1 MQRALVGTHAAGK
14 HNLMHLN
21 SLASTFGFRVIL
33 IGLLLACSSAKA
45 VDNLPVPLHIAI
57 AGDRLQAEVSV
68 LAARRYAAFWNTGD
82 PAYAKAA
89 LAPNFNDPTLP
100 AGRPQGIAGPL
111 QASQAFRAA
120 VPDLSAEITDMVVAG
135 DRVAVHL
142 RLKGH
147 FTGRFGDVAGK
158 GQGIDFQAFDLY
170 RIQDGQ
176 IAENWHLEDNLGLMQ
191 QMGISK

>member
-1 MQRALVGTHAAGK
+1 MPSVCLATPFSFRILLVSFLLVCVSARAAE
-14 HNLMHLN
+14 
-21 SLASTFGFRVIL
+21 
-33 IGLLLACSSAKA
+33 
-45 VDNLPVPLHIAI
+45 NLPVPLHIAV
-57 AGDRLQAEVSV
+57 AGDKQQTDASI

-82 PAYAKAA
+82 PVYAIAA
-89 LAPNFNDPTLP
+89 LSPNFYDPTLP
-100 AGRPQGIAGPL
+100 AGRPQGLAGPL
-111 QASQAFRAA
+111 QTSQTFRTA

-147 FTGRFGDVAGK
+147 FTGRFGDVVGK
-158 GQGIDFQAFDLY
+158 GQVIDFQAFDLY
-170 RIQDGQ
+170 RIHGGQ

>member
-1 MQRALVGTHAAGK
+1 MRFAARTSS
-14 HNLMHLN
+14 LAIRIVLA
-21 SLASTFGFRVIL
+21 SLLLASTC
-33 IGLLLACSSAKA
+33 ASATES
-45 VDNLPVPLHIAI
+45 LPVPLHIAV
-57 AGDRLQAEVSV
+57 AGDKQQTDASI

-82 PAYAKAA
+82 PAYVKAA
-89 LAPNFNDPTLP
+89 LAPSFTDPTLP
-100 AGRPQGIAGPL
+100 VGRAQGTAGPL

-120 VPDLSAEITDMVVAG
+120 VPDLSAEISDMVVAG
-135 DRVAVHL
+135 DRVAVRL

-158 GQGIDFQAFDLY
+158 GQVIDFQAFDLY
-170 RIQDGQ
+170 RIQGGQ

>member
-1 MQRALVGTHAAGK
+1 MPVF
-14 HNLMHLN
+14 
-21 SLASTFGFRVIL
+21 LASSFGFRIIFVSF
-33 IGLLLACSSAKA
+33 LLACSSARA
-45 VDNLPVPLHIAI
+45 VENLPVPLHIAV
-57 AGDRLQAEVSV
+57 AGDKLQTDASI

-82 PAYAKAA
+82 AAYAKAA
-89 LAPNFNDPTLP
+89 LAPTFNDPTLP
-100 AGRPQGIAGPL
+100 AGRPQGIDGPL

-120 VPDLSAEITDMVVAG
+120 VPDLSAEISDMVVAG

-158 GQGIDFQAFDLY
+158 GQVIDFQAFDLY
-170 RIQDGQ
+170 RIQGGQ

>member
-1 MQRALVGTHAAGK
+1 MPLVSSTPPFRFRI
-14 HNLMHLN
+14 L
-21 SLASTFGFRVIL
+21 LA
-33 IGLLLACSSAKA
+33 GLLLVGSSARA
-45 VDNLPVPLHIAI
+45 ADNLPVPLHIAV
-57 AGDRLQAEVSV
+57 AGDKQLTDVSI

-89 LAPNFNDPTLP
+89 LAPNFKDPTLP
-100 AGRPQGIAGPL
+100 AGRPQGPAGPL

-135 DRVAVHL
+135 DRVALHL

-147 FTGRFGDVAGK
+147 FTGRFGDVVGK
-158 GQGIDFQAFDLY
+158 GQVIDFQAFDLY
-170 RIQDGQ
+170 RIYRGQ

>member
-1 MQRALVGTHAAGK
+1 MHRVTQFCLRVFLV
-14 HNLMHLN
+14 
-21 SLASTFGFRVIL
+21 
-33 IGLLLACSSAKA
+33 GLLLACSSAKA
-45 VDNLPVPLHIAI
+45 LENLPVPLHIAI
-57 AGDRLQAEVSV
+57 AGDKLQTEAGI

-82 PAYAKAA
+82 PSYAKAA
-89 LAPNFNDPTLP
+89 LAPNFNDLTLP

-147 FTGRFGDVAGK
+147 FTGRFGDVTGK
-158 GQGIDFQAFDLY
+158 GQAINFQAFDLY
-170 RIQDGQ
+170 QIQGGQ
-176 IAENWHLEDNLGLMQ
+176 IAKNWHLEDNLGLME